1 MAVNVSKT
9 KFIIFHTRGKPID
22 KTLKLIYD
30 DNEPTEHNPDLIYEL
45 ERVHSNHPVPE
56 SRSYKLLGIHLD
68 ELLTFDL
75 HTKYLSTKLN
85 KSLYCINKAKN
96 LLTQSSLVTL
106 YYSLIHSHLS
116 YCTPILGCANNTNIS
131 IISKIQKKAIRTIT
145 KKNYL
150 AHTDPIFAELKIL
163 PFPKLITFTQLK
175 LMHSIVNKYSPKS
188 LHNIF
193 QQNDQR
199 DINQDLRN
207 ANDYSVPF
215 PRIELF
221 KKSLL
226 FSLPTAWN
234 NLTVLKFYQNKTTFI
249 IALKD
254 DLINSLHN

>member
-1 MAVNVSKT
+1 
-9 KFIIFHTRGKPID
+9 
-22 KTLKLIYD
+22 
-30 DNEPTEHNPDLIYEL
+30 
-45 ERVHSNHPVPE
+45 
-56 SRSYKLLGIHLD
+56 
-68 ELLTFDL
+68 
-75 HTKYLSTKLN
+75 
-85 KSLYCINKAKN
+85 
-96 LLTQSSLVTL
+96 
-106 YYSLIHSHLS
+106 
-116 YCTPILGCANNTNIS
+116 
-131 IISKIQKKAIRTIT
+131 
-145 KKNYL
+145 
-150 AHTDPIFAELKIL
+150 
-163 PFPKLITFTQLK
+163 
-175 LMHSIVNKYSPKS
+175 MHSIVNKYSPKS

-207 ANDYSVPF
+207 ANEYSVPF